1 LSCIRNSYTL
11 TTIYAEHASGRNWV
25 ECYRKLDHAVFDLL
39 EQFEEYGE
47 PYIRGEYDEEE
58 DEFDNTNLVFDGDAD
73 VVFDSEQAHKYIGH
87 SWDFGDYTI
96 TLSKV

>member
-1 LSCIRNSYTL
+1 MINCYTL
-11 TTIYAEHASGRNWV
+11 TKKYAEHSLRHNWV

-58 DEFDNTNLVFDGDAD
+58 DEFDNMNLVFDEND
-73 VVFDSEQAHKYIGH
+73 VVFDADLAHKYIGQ

-96 TLSKV
+96 TLAKV